1 MKIEILIVCLLLSL
15 TSSCSF
21 TNKEAKSYA
30 APYFEGV
37 SNQGITGDK
46 PYITPGDRAN
56 IIGLQDGSFPDM
68 GGHVP
73 GEMGGV
79 WTFPIK
85 LADAYW
91 LKVADVQTNKESWLM
106 KADTFRNF
114 PHGNE
119 FIYQPILEGIEITR
133 SQYTPEGKRGAVI
146 TYSFTNTSESTKE
159 IGVDFVVKSDIS
171 PVWYS
176 KENGIL
182 DGPDSLIWNDQKQL
196 FVGKDTTN
204 PWYAVWGS
212 SHSVVNHSVNS
223 VSPMETKG
231 LGVAGTLNSV
241 LTLIPGGMET
251 IRYFICGST
260 ESADDAIAVYSELAQ
275 NEASLLAQK
284 KEVYTALLERSQVAL
299 PDKKLEETYNWVKIN
314 TQWLV
319 SDLPGIGRFLGA
331 GAIEYPWLFGC
342 DNSYA
347 LQGVLASGDFELAK
361 STLRI
366 LKQVSEKN
374 NGNGRIIHEMSSNGY
389 IYNYG
394 NTQETAHYI
403 VAVWKAF
410 LWTGDLDFLKELYP
424 YIKSGI
430 QWLTVDMDRN
440 QNLFPEGYGIME
452 VKGLNAELIDVAV
465 YTEQALESAAQMA
478 SLLNEKELAASYQT
492 QADVLKEKIN
502 TVFWDEE
509 ESSYCD
515 FFGTREQAIS
525 TVKGAIDQIEM
536 SEAGEENIAFYN
548 RLLDRFTK
556 LPAKQEQGWFT
567 NKNWVINTP
576 METGIAPHEKAI
588 RNLDKIRSEHCGEY
602 GPFLSAVEK
611 DRMMTIATGVQA
623 MSEARYG
630 RTDEVLW
637 YVNCIVNTLHR
648 TLPGSINEMMP
659 DYGCP
664 VQAWTIYSVATPIIT
679 HLFGISPNAY
689 QQQVTLE
696 PHLPSGWDHMKV
708 SNLPIGDNLFSFEIA
723 KGEQEITYTI
733 ASYNAGWTYTLLLPA
748 ISGTTYTING
758 KQQVAQHDQI
768 TITDQEVVII
778 LPNSKKEK

>member
-1 MKIEILIVCLLLSL
+1 
-15 TSSCSF
+15 
-21 TNKEAKSYA
+21 
-30 APYFEGV
+30 
-37 SNQGITGDK
+37 
-46 PYITPGDRAN
+46 
-56 IIGLQDGSFPDM
+56 
-68 GGHVP
+68 
-73 GEMGGV
+73 
-79 WTFPIK
+79 
-85 LADAYW
+85 
-91 LKVADVQTNKESWLM
+91 M

-114 PHGNE
+114 PYGNE
-119 FIYQPILEGIEITR
+119 FIYQPVLEGIKITR
-133 SQYTPEGKRGAVI
+133 SQYAPEGKRGAVI
-146 TYSFTNTSESTKE
+146 IYRFTNTSESTKE

-182 DGPDSLIWNDQKQL
+182 DGLDSLVWNDQKQL
-196 FVGKDTTN
+196 FVGKDTAN

-212 SHSVVNHSVNS
+212 SHSTASHSINCE
-223 VSPMETKG
+223 SPAETKG
-231 LGVAGTLNSV
+231 LGTAASLNNI
-241 LTLIPGGMET
+241 LTLPAGGTET

-284 KEVYTALLERSQVAL
+284 KEIYNALLERSQIEL

-319 SDLPGIGRFLGA
+319 SELPSIGRFLGA

-366 LKQVSEKN
+366 LKQVSEKS
-374 NGNGRIIHEMSSNGY
+374 NGNGRIIHEMSSNGFVGHQ
-389 IYNYG
+389 G

-410 LWTGDLDFLKELYP
+410 LWTGDIDFLKELYP
-424 YIKSGI
+424 YIKLGI
-430 QWLTVDMDRN
+430 QWLTVEMDTNR
-440 QNLFPEGYGIME
+440 NLFPEGYGIME

-465 YTEQALESAAQMA
+465 YTEQALEAAAQMA
-478 SLLNEKELAASYQT
+478 TVLNEKELAASYQT

-502 TVFWDEE
+502 TAFWDEE

-525 TVKGAIDQIEM
+525 TVQGAIDQIKM
-536 SEAGEENIAFYN
+536 LEAGEENIAFYN
-548 RLLDRFTK
+548 HLLNRFTK
-556 LPAKQEQGWFT
+556 LPAKQERGWFT

-576 METGIAPHEKAI
+576 METGIAPHDKAI
-588 RNLDKIRSEHCGEY
+588 RNLNKIRAEHCGEY

-630 RTDEVLW
+630 RTDEALW
-637 YVNCIVNTLHR
+637 YLNCIANTLHR

-664 VQAWTIYSVATPIIT
+664 VQAWTIYSIATPIIT
-679 HLFGISPNAY
+679 HFFGISPNAY

-708 SNLPIGDNLFSFEIA
+708 GRLPIGDNLFSFEIA
-723 KGEQEITYTI
+723 KGEQETTYTI
-733 ASYNAGWTYTLLLPA
+733 ASQNAGWTYTLLLPA

-758 KQQVAQHDQI
+758 KQQVAQHDWI
-768 TITDQEVVII
+768 EITDQEVLII
-778 LPNSKKEK
+778 LPNSKKKD